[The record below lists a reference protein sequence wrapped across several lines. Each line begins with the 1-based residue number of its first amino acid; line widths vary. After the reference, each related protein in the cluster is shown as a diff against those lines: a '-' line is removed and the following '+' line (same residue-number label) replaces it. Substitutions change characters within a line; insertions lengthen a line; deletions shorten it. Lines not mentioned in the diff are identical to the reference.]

1 MKAKEITLSGNDL
14 IYQSVNFIKQNI
26 NISLIRIIL
35 LSIISEQE
43 FIIHNYTY
51 DFLVRLI
58 GGGMLKNSDPDNT
71 QSDHKRDKENPQPDY
86 KKDDPHN
93 APESGDKRI

>member
-1 MKAKEITLSGNDL
+1 
-14 IYQSVNFIKQNI
+14 
-26 NISLIRIIL
+26 
-35 LSIISEQE
+35 
-43 FIIHNYTY
+43 
-51 DFLVRLI
+51 
-58 GGGMLKNSDPDNT
+58 MLKNSDPDNT